1 MKLLYFILFTVILV
15 SCRPPLDKDKSID
28 CDVIPPQCLP
38 TMWMGKAI
46 DTSFYNGN
54 KNYYYQIKQV
64 EGLNTQ
70 QQEYSIYL
78 NNVVYSIGKKQKA
91 NFATI
96 TKDKNQ
102 RIYHIQQDFDPLTG
116 TLESDRFKV
125 GQELFDSYESEDF
138 GFPVYISPNKL
149 MVSSTRMSE
158 RNFPSKKR
166 GGLELQDLNATI
178 GQSRIY
184 DSENEKI
191 SQIETNLGNEN
202 THLVWESH
210 PSYDSKNNILF
221 FASDRPGGYGGVDIW
236 YMVRTQNGW
245 SEPIN
250 CGTNVNSPCDDITPF
265 VSPESNRLYFSTTGR
280 DNVGGYDIFY
290 TDFTFKNDEVLF
302 PIAPTNIGAPINTPY
317 DEFSPSFPN
326 YSENYFY
333 YSSDQDGDFDIYVR
347 IKKFKEGKDSIEFEP
362 IEKPEE
368 KIDIVINEDTL
379 VINPTFNLEGV
390 VKDNRTN
397 KPVENVDVTVKKD
410 KEVNLHKST
419 KTDQKGKYKFELE
432 KGHEYKVEVKND
444 TLFNDSYKVFVG
456 RNDTSNT
463 ITKNLVFDI
472 VKTVRI
478 NFKYDQSDKPYE
490 YILDSLGNEENTTW
504 QEAIDFL
511 AEDILKSQSLLSK
524 VIITGHTDPIASN
537 SYNKKL
543 AQKRAEFVVSQ
554 LVQRGIPIYLLV
566 AKSKGETEKLI
577 KLDNESEEQYHK
589 RLRRVTL
596 EKIFTK

>member
-1 MKLLYFILFTVILV
+1 MLT
-15 SCRPPLDKDKSID
+15 
-28 CDVIPPQCLP
+28 
-38 TMWMGKAI
+38 A
-46 DTSFYNGN
+46 TS
-54 KNYYYQIKQV
+54 
-64 EGLNTQ
+64 
-70 QQEYSIYL
+70 
-78 NNVVYSIGKKQKA
+78 
-91 NFATI
+91 
-96 TKDKNQ
+96 
-102 RIYHIQQDFDPLTG
+102 
-116 TLESDRFKV
+116 
-125 GQELFDSYESEDF
+125 
-138 GFPVYISPNKL
+138 
-149 MVSSTRMSE
+149 
-158 RNFPSKKR
+158 
-166 GGLELQDLNATI
+166 
-178 GQSRIY
+178 
-184 DSENEKI
+184 
-191 SQIETNLGNEN
+191 
-202 THLVWESH
+202 
-210 PSYDSKNNILF
+210 
-221 FASDRPGGYGGVDIW
+221 W
-236 YMVRTQNGW
+236 Y
-245 SEPIN
+245 
-250 CGTNVNSPCDDITPF
+250 
-265 VSPESNRLYFSTTGR
+265 
-280 DNVGGYDIFY
+280 
-290 TDFTFKNDEVLF
+290 
-302 PIAPTNIGAPINTPY
+302 
-317 DEFSPSFPN
+317 
-326 YSENYFY
+326 
-333 YSSDQDGDFDIYVR
+333 
-347 IKKFKEGKDSIEFEP
+347 
-362 IEKPEE
+362 
-368 KIDIVINEDTL
+368 
-379 VINPTFNLEGV
+379 NLEGV

-410 KEVNLHKST
+410 KEVNPHKST

-537 SYNKKL
+537 NYNKKL